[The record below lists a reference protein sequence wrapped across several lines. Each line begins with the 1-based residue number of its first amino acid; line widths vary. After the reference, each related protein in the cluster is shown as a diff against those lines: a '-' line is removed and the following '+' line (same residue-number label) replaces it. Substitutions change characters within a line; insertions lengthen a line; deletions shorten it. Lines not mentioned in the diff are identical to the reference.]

1 MATKRRNRARLARRR
16 GAALLLTALLA
27 GLPWSPL
34 GSPAP
39 LALAFQRVFSGSAP
53 QAVRFAATPLT
64 SGTQSTWT
72 VGFTTT
78 SENGALAVG
87 KAVYLTTP
95 TGTVLPAA
103 AAAYTLNGATVS
115 AVHLSTPPST
125 AEVDTAAPIA
135 ANSPVSLVARG
146 VVNPP
151 AGVYPATDFTVHTS
165 ADTAAA
171 EPASGLSFTPTLA
184 SLAPVA
190 GPVGTTV
197 VLTGGPF
204 GATPGSISFTPQSGS
219 ALSVVG
225 SVPQWNDGQVTVA
238 VPDALGAGSVAVAVY
253 NASDGLLSNPASF
266 TVTPPRIALCPIGAT
281 CGSPSVPSTQ
291 NGPEVSINGA
301 TDDVPGI
308 ALEWSWGDG
317 GTSTG
322 AFPARHTYAQPGNYT
337 LRATAVA
344 ADGLQATASMTVTV
358 PHPAAPVLSSL
369 FPPSGPAGA
378 LLSLTGSGLEY
389 SGTVPGS
396 VYFAPSSGGPPT
408 VVAPTTETDSA
419 ATVTVPA
426 GLPAGNV
433 AVSVYNASTGL
444 GSNTQTFTL
453 MASAP
458 VLSSLSP
465 PSGPAGTLLSLT
477 GSGFEYP
484 GTVPGSVYFTPSG
497 GGPPAVVAP
506 TTETDSAATVTV
518 PVGLPAGNVAVSVYN
533 ATTSLGGNAQTFT
546 LTTPPAAGGNAPPT
560 TASLPGAF
568 TIDGAAATAAITAAG
583 SAATIMIR
591 PTLSADGTVTV
602 LFTAAALTELSTAG
616 KGVRLLAAGL
626 TLSVPVRDL
635 RLSALQTAH
644 GLSAADLQGAGLAIH
659 LQVEPEALVSANL
672 PPRPGPLALGGA
684 DPVREPVGMA
694 LLSYEVD
701 AGALPPPGVPQY
713 AAGGPAYRLDF
724 AVVAADGSSTAVT
737 AVPAAL
743 TVTVPYHAAGVPD
756 PALAAVYEL
765 GAAGTAPQLIGG
777 WADTPTDS
785 VAAQVSRLPANLV
798 VLTNTETFTD
808 ISGSWAATDIRIAA
822 AHGIVVGFPGG
833 AFNPSAPVVRA
844 QFAAML
850 SRTLALPAENPSAL
864 PFGDV
869 SPAAWYAPDLAT
881 LVHDGLIRGMGATVF
896 GPTRP
901 LTRAQLAVLAVR
913 ALSYAGQA
921 VPGAGTPPYADAAAI
936 PAWASPAVAAGTTAG
951 LLRGLPDGTFDPSG
965 TADRAQAAALLVRL
979 LVVISPVGGDR
990 A

>member
-1 MATKRRNRARLARRR
+1 M
-16 GAALLLTALLA
+16 TALLA
-27 GLPWSPL
+27 ALFWNPL
-34 GSPAP
+34 GNPAP
-39 LALAFQRVFSGSAP
+39 LAQAFGSVFSGSAP
-53 QAVRFAATPLT
+53 QGVRFAATPLT
-64 SGTQSTWT
+64 TGTQATWT
-72 VGFTTT
+72 IGFTTT
-78 SENGALAVG
+78 QENGGLAVG

-95 TGTVLPAA
+95 TGTVLPGA
-103 AAAYTLNGATVS
+103 AAAYTLNGVTVG
-115 AVHLSTPPST
+115 AVHLSTPPNT
-125 AEVDTAAPIA
+125 AEVDTAAPIGP
-135 ANSPVSLVARG
+135 NSPVSLVAHG

-151 AGVYPATDFTVHTS
+151 AGVYPAKDFTIHTS
-165 ADTAAA
+165 ADTAPAQPAA
-171 EPASGLSFTPTLA
+171 GLSFTPALS

-190 GPVGTTV
+190 GPVGTTI

-204 GATPGSISFTPQSGS
+204 GTTPGSVSFTPQSGS

-225 SVPQWNDGQVTVA
+225 SAPYWSNGQVTVG
-238 VPDALGAGSVAVAVY
+238 VPGALGAGSVAVAVY
-253 NASDGLLSNPASF
+253 NASDGLLSNSASF

-291 NGPEVSINGA
+291 NGPEVSINGGTNDA
-301 TDDVPGI
+301 LGI

-317 GTSTG
+317 STSTS

-337 LRATAVA
+337 LTATAVA
-344 ADGLQATASMTVTV
+344 TDGLKDTAGMTVTV
-358 PHPAAPVLSSL
+358 PHPTAPVLSSL
-369 FPPSGPAGA
+369 FPPSGPAGT
-378 LLSLTGSGLEY
+378 LLSLTGSGFERP
-389 SGTVPGS
+389 GTVSGSIYFTPGG
-396 VYFAPSSGGPPT
+396 GGPPA

-433 AVSVYNASTGL
+433 AVSVYNATTGL

-453 MASAP
+453 MATAP
-458 VLSSLSP
+458 VLSSLFP

-477 GSGFEYP
+477 GSGFERP
-484 GTVPGSVYFTPSG
+484 GTVSGSVYFTPGG

-518 PVGLPAGNVAVSVYN
+518 PAGLPAGNVAVSVYN
-533 ATTSLGGNAQTFT
+533 TTTGLGSNTQTFT
-546 LTTPPAAGGNAPPT
+546 LTTPPAAGGNAPPA
-560 TASLPGAF
+560 TAPPPGVF
-568 TIDGAAATAAITAAG
+568 TMDGAAAIAAITAAG
-583 SAATIMIR
+583 SAATVTIR
-591 PTLSADGTVTV
+591 PTLSASGTVTV
-602 LFTAAALTELSTAG
+602 LLTAEALTDLSTAG
-616 KGVRLLAAGL
+616 KGVRILVAGL

-635 RLSALQTAH
+635 RLSALQTAQ
-644 GLSAADLQGAGLAIH
+644 GLSAVDLQGAGLAIH
-659 LQVEPEALVSANL
+659 LQVEPEASVVANL
-672 PPRPGPLALGGA
+672 APQPGPLALGDA
-684 DPVREPVGMA
+684 DPAGMVP
-694 LLSYEVD
+694 LSYEAS
-701 AGALPPPGVPQY
+701 AGAPAQPGVPQY

-724 AVVAADGSSTAVT
+724 AVVAADGSSIAVT

-743 TVTVPYHAAGVPD
+743 TVTVPYHPAGVPD

-765 GAAGTAPQLIGG
+765 GAAGTAPQRIGG

-798 VLTNTETFTD
+798 VLSDTETFTD
-808 ISGSWAATDIRIAA
+808 ISGSWAAADIRIAA

-850 SRTLALPAENPSAL
+850 SRTLALPAGNASTL

-913 ALSYAGQA
+913 ALSFAGQG
-921 VPGAGTPPYADAAAI
+921 VPSAETPPYTDAAAI
-936 PAWASPAVAAGTTAG
+936 PTWASPAVAAGTTAG
-951 LLRGLPDGTFDPSG
+951 LLRGLPDGTFDPNG

-979 LVVISPVGGDR
+979 LVLISPAGGGR